1 MNLESKFKV
10 IWIALVLNCV
20 AIGIEKVIAKNF
32 VYFLNYRF
40 KIGEEL
46 NMSKQLL

>member
-1 MNLESKFKV
+1 MN
-10 IWIALVLNCV
+10 ALVLNYV
-20 AIGIEKVIAKNF
+20 AIGIEKVITKNF
-32 VYFLNYRF
+32 VYSLNYRF